1 MQVIVLYCLLCS
13 SLCLSLQ
20 EYSRPYVYVYVH
32 QRMLLRLRLRPPG
45 RDRARTLVEQT
56 KNTRPEHA
64 AKPQALARGETL
76 GKGF

>member
-32 QRMLLRLRLRPPG
+32 
-45 RDRARTLVEQT
+45 RAGTGHAPWWNKPRTRSR
-56 KNTRPEHA
+56 NTRPSP
-64 AKPQALARGETL
+64 KP
-76 GKGF
+76 